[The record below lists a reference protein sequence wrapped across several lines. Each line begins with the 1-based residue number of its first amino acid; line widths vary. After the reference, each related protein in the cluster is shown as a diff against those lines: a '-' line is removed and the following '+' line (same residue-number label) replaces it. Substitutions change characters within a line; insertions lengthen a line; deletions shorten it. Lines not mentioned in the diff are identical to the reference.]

1 MSDASV
7 ARLAVFDDDAALMRR
22 RLLVQALVLVLTL
35 EALPSTSSAQD
46 PARCIDRLSDAQIEH
61 RLRWIETRFERGKR
75 RARAWYWGWLS
86 FSVVAGAF
94 SWTRFALADRDDRL
108 TRDSQWLSGLG
119 SVALTATMSGMS
131 MTSAFAPQRLRRMPR
146 DTPEQRRT
154 ALVEATR
161 LLRLSARRQ
170 RPATRLIS
178 HIAPGIWASITGT
191 YLLTR
196 YRDENEDLI
205 VPVGIAYAF
214 PLIVA
219 EARIQT
225 QPTRAMRHYEQYRA
239 FACSDAYV
247 PSPEEERDPLAD
259 DAEDSLEEP
268 AAEPESIEEA
278 PSETTPEGALETDQR
293 VLFGLGAGS
302 MQLRV
307 QF

>member
-1 MSDASV
+1 MS
-7 ARLAVFDDDAALMRR
+7 VFDDDAAHMRR

-35 EALPSTSSAQD
+35 EALPSTSFAQD
-46 PARCIDRLSDAQIEH
+46 PARCIDRLSDTQIEH

-86 FSVVAGAF
+86 FAVVAGAF
-94 SWTRFALADRDDRL
+94 SWTRFALADRDDGL

-119 SVALTATMSGMS
+119 SVALVATMSGMS
-131 MTSAFAPQRLRRMPR
+131 MTSAFAPQRLRRLPR

-196 YRDENEDLI
+196 YREENTDLI

-247 PSPEEERDPLAD
+247 PTPEEERDPLA
-259 DAEDSLEEP
+259 EDEEDTL
-268 AAEPESIEEA
+268 EEA
-278 PSETTPEGALETDQR
+278 PPEPDSMEEAPAETTPEGARGLGEGVQ
-293 VLFGLGAGS
+293 FGLGAGYL
-302 MQLRV
+302 QLRM

>member
-1 MSDASV
+1 
-7 ARLAVFDDDAALMRR
+7 MRR
-22 RLLVQALVLVLTL
+22 RLLISTLLVTLVLETL
-35 EALPSTSSAQD
+35 PLRAAAQD

-61 RLRWIETRFERGKR
+61 RLRWIETRFERGKK

-86 FSVVAGAF
+86 FAVAAGAF
-94 SWTRFALADRDDRL
+94 SWTRFALADRDDGL
-108 TRDSQWLSGLG
+108 TRDSQFLSGLG

-146 DTPEQRRT
+146 DTPEQRRA

-170 RPATRLIS
+170 RPATRLVS

-196 YRDENEDLI
+196 YREENTDLI
-205 VPVGIAYAF
+205 LPVTIAYVM
-214 PLIVA
+214 PLVVA
-219 EARIQT
+219 EARIWT

-247 PSPEEERDPLAD
+247 PTPEEERDPLAED
-259 DAEDSLEEP
+259 DAPLDEEAPADEPVEEP
-268 AAEPESIEEA
+268 ASEPESLLDEDAA
-278 PSETTPEGALETDQR
+278 PRTQ
-293 VLFGLGAGS
+293 FGVGVGYL
-302 MQLRV
+302 QLRV